1 MLKNPSMFGAHTLN
15 WLMHG
20 GSCPAPVVFDPV
32 CPPYGGGPCWPDPE
46 PPIYYDP
53 PIPPYW
59 DPPIPPYEDP
69 PIPPGWDVQL
79 AVELN
84 VYAQQ
89 FPIWHWLVE
98 KQP

>member
-53 PIPPYW
+53 PIPP
-59 DPPIPPYEDP
+59 
-69 PIPPGWDVQL
+69 GCDVQL